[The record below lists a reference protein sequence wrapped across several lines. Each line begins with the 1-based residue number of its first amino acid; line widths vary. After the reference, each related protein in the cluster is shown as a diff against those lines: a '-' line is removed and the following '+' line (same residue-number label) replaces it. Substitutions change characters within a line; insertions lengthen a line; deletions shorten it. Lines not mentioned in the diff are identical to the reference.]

1 LTQLITMEKI
11 INKRVE
17 EYSNSFIE
25 KMKEKIN
32 SLNIYETDKI
42 NKFIDF
48 IDNYNSLVFEKGDLI
63 KPKRVKVEID
73 TAIRCTAKR
82 INGEQCTRRKKNDCD
97 YCGTHHKTLPFGV
110 FDGDKSSG
118 ETMLDIDVFTKEI
131 QGIVYHMDKLL
142 NVYNTEDIL
151 GEKIN
156 PQIIGKAV
164 ELNNV
169 YTIQFYIT
177 A

>member
-17 EYSNSFIE
+17 EYSNSFIQ

-73 TAIRCTAKR
+73 TTIRCTAKR
-82 INGEQCTRRKKNDCD
+82 INGEQCTRRKKQDCD
-97 YCGTHHKTLPFGV
+97 YCGTHHKALPFGI
-110 FDGDKSSG
+110 FDGDTKSG
-118 ETMLDIDVFTKEI
+118 DITLNVNIFTKEI
-131 QGIVYHMDKLL
+131 QGIVYHIDKKL
-142 NVYNTEDIL
+142 NIYNTEDIL
-151 GEKIN
+151 GERFN
-156 PQIIGKAV
+156 PQIIGKAF
-164 ELNNV
+164 ESNNV
-169 YTIQFYIT
+169 YTIQLY
-177 A
+177 